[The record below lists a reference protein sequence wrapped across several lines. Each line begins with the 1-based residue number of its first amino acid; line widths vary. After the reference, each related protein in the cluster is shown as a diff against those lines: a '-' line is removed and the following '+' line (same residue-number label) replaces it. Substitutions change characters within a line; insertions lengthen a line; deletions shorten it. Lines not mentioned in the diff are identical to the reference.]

1 VAFFF
6 KSRFHKEVV
15 KVARNKDKLNNHG
28 KATKSSKQEVKM
40 PLSQKIGLFAG
51 LVFIIAMSL
60 LMLQGKGFLDI
71 PGFPDESTSAENL
84 GLTEEELQAIEEK
97 LDMLKAESMK
107 NEYVEE
113 IKGNPPHIVDSIPKY
128 YVYLSLSDA
137 KSRAHV
143 LKGEGEN
150 LENAWIS
157 AREEVMDFIKDRG
170 YAPVWVK
177 VDIVDG
183 VNQINTSDLK
193 GILEPYYEHFY
204 KKGLAFDEGFQLS
217 LIESEINGNKVIDY
231 DEDEIDLKRTND
243 YLREYKNIE
252 LDSVP
257 DTLYEFSTIGFF
269 IDETN
274 TIHEL
279 YRDELNFGRRIV
291 ENPIGTDT
299 TKDVIYTST
308 QFLME
313 NMLENGKYIYGYFPT
328 YDMEIDN
335 YNILRHTGTSWSLII
350 QYKITGDPSI
360 LPKAEKGI
368 EYLLEDALV
377 YRDENTAYIVE
388 RKADEIKLGG
398 NAVAIIML
406 TSYMEEF
413 DTDIYLDEVIA
424 LGNGILELQNHE
436 TGEYY
441 HVLNYPDFSKKE
453 EYRTVYYDGEA
464 TFALGKLYSMTGE
477 KKWLDAAEI
486 AVDNFIEKDYTKYRD
501 HWVAYSVNE
510 ITKHLPEE
518 RFFEFGLR
526 NAQENLERIYNQKT
540 SYHTYLELLM
550 VTFELYERII
560 EQGHDV
566 DYLEEF
572 NIKELVK
579 TINHRAFHMLNGYF
593 YPEYAMYFK
602 NPQRIL
608 GTFFVRHDAFRIRID
623 DVQHFIGGY
632 YNYYIYYDKLQS
644 YITNQK

>member
-1 VAFFF
+1 
-6 KSRFHKEVV
+6 
-15 KVARNKDKLNNHG
+15 
-28 KATKSSKQEVKM
+28 
-40 PLSQKIGLFAG
+40 
-51 LVFIIAMSL
+51 
-60 LMLQGKGFLDI
+60 
-71 PGFPDESTSAENL
+71 
-84 GLTEEELQAIEEK
+84 
-97 LDMLKAESMK
+97 
-107 NEYVEE
+107 
-113 IKGNPPHIVDSIPKY
+113 
-128 YVYLSLSDA
+128 
-137 KSRAHV
+137 
-143 LKGEGEN
+143 
-150 LENAWIS
+150 
-157 AREEVMDFIKDRG
+157 
-170 YAPVWVK
+170 
-177 VDIVDG
+177 
-183 VNQINTSDLK
+183 
-193 GILEPYYEHFY
+193 
-204 KKGLAFDEGFQLS
+204 
-217 LIESEINGNKVIDY
+217 
-231 DEDEIDLKRTND
+231 
-243 YLREYKNIE
+243 
-252 LDSVP
+252 
-257 DTLYEFSTIGFF
+257 
-269 IDETN
+269 
-274 TIHEL
+274 
-279 YRDELNFGRRIV
+279 
-291 ENPIGTDT
+291 
-299 TKDVIYTST
+299 
-308 QFLME
+308 
-313 NMLENGKYIYGYFPT
+313 
-328 YDMEIDN
+328 MEIDN